1 MKAVLTQCKKVA
13 QCPYCGKENGTV
25 KKSGPLKISHEPYRS
40 TKNKDLKEQAQK
52 KFSTVVGANQNL
64 AAGLE
69 KMQQDL
75 NPLKVL
81 ELFKRIS
88 AEVSC
93 KRDTKDV
100 TR

>member
-1 MKAVLTQCKKVA
+1 MKQVLAQCKKVA

-40 TKNKDLKEQAQK
+40 TKNKVLKEEAQK
-52 KFSTVVGANQNL
+52 KFLTVVGQHQNM

-75 NPLKVL
+75 NPMKVL
-81 ELFKRIS
+81 ELFKRVS
-88 AEVSC
+88 AEVSSLL
-93 KRDTKDV
+93 R
-100 TR
+100 